1 MSATGGVVFGWD
13 VGGAH
18 LKVSCVDGD
27 GVLRDA
33 AQWPCALWQGL
44 AHLERGIEAVL
55 MRWPAATAPEA
66 IHAITMTGEMVD
78 LFVDREQGVR
88 ALTRL
93 LAARLGPRT
102 RFFAG
107 ECWLDADTCAR
118 QWRGVASA
126 NWLATAH
133 WVAQRLAVER
143 RWQRGWQVGGRR
155 GAEGDAQFE
164 RPDDREID
172 GLSDGRDSV
181 DDATLDDAVLIDIGS
196 TTADI
201 VPIRAGRVA
210 AIGSDDAT
218 RLASGELVYQGVVRT
233 PLCALAQRMRFGT
246 DNVNVMNEWFATSA
260 DVYRLT
266 GELDPEHDQYPSA
279 DNGPKSIDASRA
291 RLARMIGRDA
301 RDATPQ
307 AWQAFAQRWRE
318 AQLHQLEINLA
329 RVDAASLRQRP
340 LAAHDDGATE
350 RTDKRTDKRAS
361 RRATIIGAGCGRFLA
376 AELARRGARPYRDF
390 ASLLDVPAHAAGWA
404 ATCAPSVAIALLA
417 AHGKL
422 WEVPCG

>member
-1 MSATGGVVFGWD
+1 MIATGGVVFGWD

-18 LKVSCVDGD
+18 LKVSRVDGD

-44 AHLERGIEAVL
+44 AHLERGIEAVRA
-55 MRWPAATAPEA
+55 RWPAAAAPEA

-78 LFVDREQGVR
+78 LFADREQGVL

-107 ECWLDADTCAR
+107 ECWLDADACAG
-118 QWRGVASA
+118 QWRAVASV

-133 WVAQRLAVER
+133 WIAQRLAVER
-143 RWQRGWQVGGRR
+143 RWQGGGQVGGQS
-155 GAEGDAQFE
+155 GGEG
-164 RPDDREID
+164 
-172 GLSDGRDSV
+172 
-181 DDATLDDAVLIDIGS
+181 DAVLIDIGS

-210 AIGSDDAT
+210 ATGYDDAT

-233 PLCALAQRMRFGT
+233 PLCALAQRMPFGN
-246 DNVNVMNEWFATSA
+246 DSVNVMNEWFATSA

-266 GELDPEHDQYPSA
+266 GELDPEYDQHPSA
-279 DNGPKSIDASRA
+279 DNGPKSVAASRA

-301 RDATPQ
+301 RDAAPQ
-307 AWQAFAQRWRE
+307 AWRAFAQRWRD
-318 AQLHQLEINLA
+318 AQLHQLELNLA

-340 LAAHDDGATE
+340 LEARDDGVTE
-350 RTDKRTDKRAS
+350 RTDKRAS
-361 RRATIIGAGCGRFLA
+361 RRATIVGAGCGRFLA

-390 ASLLDVPAHAAGWA
+390 ASLLDVPAGAAGWA

-422 WEVPCG
+422 REVSCG